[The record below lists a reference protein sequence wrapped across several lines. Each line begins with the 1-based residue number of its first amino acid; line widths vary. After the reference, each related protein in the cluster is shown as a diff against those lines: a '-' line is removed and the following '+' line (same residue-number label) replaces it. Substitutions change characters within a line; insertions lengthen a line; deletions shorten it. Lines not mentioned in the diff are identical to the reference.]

1 MDLIKLTDTIVKM
14 LVKDVD
20 AVSVREFETTEEDVM
35 NIQITVANDD
45 LGSVIGKDGR
55 TIKSIRNIVYA
66 SAALN
71 DLGKVKVDVD
81 SYE

>member
-1 MDLIKLTDTIVKM
+1 MDLVLLTETIVKK
-14 LVKDVD
+14 LVNDSD
-20 AVSVREFETTEEDVM
+20 AVSVREVETIDEDII

-45 LGSVIGKDGR
+45 LGKVIGRDGK
-55 TIKSIRNIVYA
+55 TIKSIRNIIFA

-71 DLGKVKVDVD
+71 GLKKVKVDVD